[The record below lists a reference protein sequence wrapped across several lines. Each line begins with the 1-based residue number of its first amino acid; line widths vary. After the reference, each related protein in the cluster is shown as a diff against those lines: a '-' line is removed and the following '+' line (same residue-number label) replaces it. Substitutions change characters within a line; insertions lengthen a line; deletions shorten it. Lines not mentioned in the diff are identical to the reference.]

1 MARVNGTT
9 HRDDWAIRVDGVGK
23 RYSLGERE
31 QYRALRDVISRSA
44 RRLVTPAPEAHDTK
58 HRWALHDVSFSV
70 APGEVVGLVGRNGAG
85 KSTLLKL
92 ISRITRPTRGETA
105 VRGRVG
111 TLLEVGS
118 GFHPELTGAEN
129 IYLNGAIL
137 GMRHAEIKANFDEI
151 VEFSGIGSYL
161 DTPVKRYSTG
171 MYMRLAFA
179 VAAHLDTEVLLV
191 DEVLAVGDAEFQRK
205 CVGRMRELSQNR
217 GRTVLFVS
225 HNDAAIRQL
234 CPRSIW
240 LDSGTVHMDGPS
252 DEVVPA
258 YLAAQSRQAVLDEW
272 VDLRARQRSGSGEAQ
287 FRGVRVTVPG
297 QSEPRP
303 IAPRD
308 PITVT
313 CRVKAD
319 APVECGSIAVYF
331 STASGL
337 KLVSAGSDAQAPILL
352 PAGRSEVSI
361 HIKALNLNPGR
372 YSASLWMARAT
383 GARRKFGLYDF
394 VEDAVDIVVAAPD
407 GREAPE
413 GLVATRSAVTV
424 ESLER
429 AR

>member
-1 MARVNGTT
+1 MLLLPLFVVLAFLTTAAVGVWLAAVNVRYRDVRYITPFLVQIWFFATPVAYASDVVPDKWAPLFHLNPMVGVVDGFRWTVLGVEPSVTCHRHRGGRGARRLCDRAARVRTSGSNLRGRGVMTITNGTT
-9 HRDDWAIRVDGVGK
+9 YDDDWSIRVDHVAK
-23 RYSLGERE
+23 RYDLGERE
-31 QYRALRDVISRSA
+31 QYRALRDVIARSA
-44 RRLVTPAPEAHDTK
+44 RRLVAPAPERPDNR
-58 HRWALHDVSFSV
+58 HRWALEDVSFRV

-105 VRGRVG
+105 VRGRIG

-151 VEFSGIGSYL
+151 VEFSGIGTYL

-240 LDSGTVHMDGPS
+240 LEAGAVKMDGQS
-252 DEVVPA
+252 DVVLPA
-258 YLAAQSRQAVLDEW
+258 YLEAQSSQALLDEW
-272 VDLRARQRSGSGEAQ
+272 IALDDRQRSGSGEIQ
-287 FRGVRVTVPG
+287 FREVRLSVPG
-297 QSEPRP
+297 QR
-303 IAPRD
+303 R
-308 PITVT
+308 
-313 CRVKAD
+313 
-319 APVECGSIAVYF
+319 
-331 STASGL
+331 TASR
-337 KLVSAGSDAQAPILL
+337 SR
-352 PAGRSEVSI
+352 PAI
-361 HIKALNLNPGR
+361 P
-372 YSASLWMARAT
+372 
-383 GARRKFGLYDF
+383 
-394 VEDAVDIVVAAPD
+394 
-407 GREAPE
+407 
-413 GLVATRSAVTV
+413 
-424 ESLER
+424 
-429 AR
+429 

>member
-1 MARVNGTT
+1 MTGTNGTT
-9 HRDDWAIRVDGVGK
+9 YRDDWAIRVDHVGK
-23 RYSLGERE
+23 RYDLGERE
-31 QYRALRDVISRSA
+31 QYRALRDVIARSA
-44 RRLVTPAPEAHDTK
+44 RRLVAPAPDQPDTK
-58 HRWALHDVSFSV
+58 HRWALEDVSFQV

-105 VRGRVG
+105 VRGRIG

-151 VEFSGIGSYL
+151 VEFSGITTYL

-240 LDSGTVHMDGPS
+240 LESGAVKMDGPS
-252 DEVVPA
+252 DQVVPA
-258 YLAAQSRQAVLDEW
+258 YLEAQSSQALLDEW
-272 VDLRARQRSGSGEAQ
+272 VTLDDHQRSGSGEAQ
-287 FRGVRVTVPG
+287 FREVRLSVPG
-297 QSEPRP
+297 QIEPRP
-303 IAPRD
+303 AAPGD
-308 PITVT
+308 PLRVT
-313 CRVKAD
+313 CRVEARQ
-319 APVECGSIAVYF
+319 PVECGSIAVYF
-331 STASGL
+331 TTPNGL
-337 KLVSAGSDAQAPILL
+337 KVVSAGNNAEGAVRL
-352 PAGRSEVSI
+352 PAGPSELTI
-361 HIKALNLNPGR
+361 EIDALNLNPGR

-383 GARRKFGLYDF
+383 GAKRKFGLYDF
-394 VEDAVDIVVAAPD
+394 VEDAVDLVVATPD
-407 GREAPE
+407 GHAPE
-413 GLVATRSAVTV
+413 GLVATKSALTV
-424 ESLER
+424 ATPEHHR
-429 AR
+429 